1 MTTPPKTHP
10 SWEKE
15 SSLTSP
21 EDRTS
26 TREKPWRPEQGGR
39 ALTET
44 EVDSAIEQ
52 LVDTSITKK
61 FPRFDRTFADP
72 PPPNQLYGLIS
83 FVPAKGATPNPN
95 GIYGFVKLR
104 GNYPTEIEANQRCEF
119 IIRNVDS
126 YHNIQTCYV
135 GRPVPVTID
144 PKYAAETSEIDIRK
158 QTAESISADVK
169 ARKEQDQREMKQ
181 IKEREEALLK
191 ESEKARADE
200 TEVDPYDNYIT
211 LKVKKAQLTWT
222 YGEHIKKMA
231 EIVPILARTRKNI
244 EDLDKDHP
252 EFKETYFE
260 KYRKAREDSGIKE
273 APEESQN
280 SFIKY
285 MVEDLEFP
293 EVEVA
298 YQKLVGGAVDEDGG
312 ESKE

>member
-1 MTTPPKTHP
+1 MNTSSKTHP

-26 TREKPWRPEQGGR
+26 TREKPWRPDQASR
-39 ALTET
+39 SLTEA
-44 EVDSAIEQ
+44 EVDSAITQ
-52 LVDTSITKK
+52 LVDSSITKR
-61 FPRFDRTFADP
+61 FPRVDRTFADP
-72 PPPNQLYGLIS
+72 PPPNQTYGLIS

-169 ARKEQDQREMKQ
+169 SRKEQDQKEMRE
-181 IKEREEALLK
+181 IKAREEALLK
-191 ESEKARADE
+191 ESDKARANE
-200 TEVDPYDNYIT
+200 TVQDPYDTYIT
-211 LKVKKAQLTWT
+211 LRVKKAQLTWT

-231 EIVPILARTRKNI
+231 EIVPILARTRKEI
-244 EDLDKDHP
+244 EDLNKTYPDFKD
-252 EFKETYFE
+252 TYFE

-273 APEESQN
+273 APESSRN
-280 SFIKY
+280 SFIQY
-285 MVEDLEFP
+285 MVEDLEYP
-293 EVEVA
+293 EVEVE
-298 YQKLVGGAVDEDGG
+298 YQKLVGGSSDGG

>member
-1 MTTPPKTHP
+1 MNTSSKTHP

-26 TREKPWRPEQGGR
+26 TRENPWRPDQATR
-39 ALTET
+39 SLTET
-44 EVDSAIEQ
+44 EVDSAITQ
-52 LVDTSITKK
+52 LVDSSITKR
-61 FPRFDRTFADP
+61 FPRVDRTFADP
-72 PPPNQLYGLIS
+72 PPPNQTYGLIS
-83 FVPAKGATPNPN
+83 FVPAKGASPNPN
-95 GIYGFVKLR
+95 GIYGFIKLR

-144 PKYAAETSEIDIRK
+144 PRYAAETSEIDIRK

-169 ARKEQDQREMKQ
+169 SRKEQDQKEMRE
-181 IKEREEALLK
+181 IKAREAALLE
-191 ESEKARADE
+191 ESDKARANKTVE
-200 TEVDPYDNYIT
+200 DPYDTYIT
-211 LKVKKAQLTWT
+211 LNVKKAQLTWT

-231 EIVPILARTRKNI
+231 EIVPILARTRKEI
-244 EDLDKDHP
+244 EDLNKAYPDFKD
-252 EFKETYFE
+252 TYFE

-273 APEESQN
+273 APESSRN
-280 SFIKY
+280 SFIQY
-285 MVEDLEFP
+285 MVEDLEYP
-293 EVEVA
+293 EVEVE
-298 YQKLVGGAVDEDGG
+298 YQKLVGGSSDGG